1 MVFNRFNFIVI
12 FICILIAITGI
23 AVVEVWTNID
33 YRIGK
38 LTISIVW
45 IGLIFLLIKYVNK
58 TNRSLKQFLESLK
71 YNDYVNSDDVSNKSF
86 KELNFSFNEIIRY
99 VRLAELEK
107 ESTHH
112 YLRQLLDQ
120 MPTGI
125 IASDEQGK
133 IEIINRVGLK
143 ILEIDSLSNLSNLD
157 KLQNNLSF
165 EIKELSTSKKK
176 VISVQ
181 TKNGL
186 KSILFR
192 QKEIVINQRKILV
205 ISFEN
210 IRSELDLEEEKAWQ
224 KIFRV
229 LTHEIMNSIAPIR
242 SLTASV
248 LKIFLIDNKTK
259 GINQLNEEDI
269 NFAVTGLRSIDSRNK
284 GLTNFVS
291 DFKKLMRIPE
301 PQTEQAEINQF
312 IDDVFPLLQELC
324 VSKDIQLSYNRL
336 QKAHFFLIDKEQIT
350 QVLIN
355 LVKNAVEAIKTKD
368 GYIIIKTKIDSE
380 QIYLTISDNGEGI
393 SKEVLSE
400 IFIPF
405 FTTKKEGSGI
415 GLSIS
420 RQIIRNHDGELR
432 ISSEQNKGTKCEIVL
447 PTIIKS

>member
-12 FICILIAITGI
+12 FICILIAISGI
-23 AVVEVWTNID
+23 AIVEVWTNID

-38 LTISIVW
+38 LTVSIVW
-45 IGLIFLLIKYVNK
+45 IVLIFLLIKYVNK

-133 IEIINRVGLK
+133 IEIINRAGLK
-143 ILEIDSLSNLSNLD
+143 ILEIDSLSNLSKLD
-157 KLQNNLSF
+157 KLQNNLNF

-242 SLTASV
+242 SLTTSV
-248 LKIFLIDNKTK
+248 LKIFLSDEKTK
-259 GINQLNEEDI
+259 SIKQLKEEDI
-269 NFAVTGLRSIDSRNK
+269 NFAVTGLRSIDNRNK

-301 PQTEQAEINQF
+301 PKKEQVEVNQF
-312 IDDVFPLLQELC
+312 IDSIFPLLQEFC
-324 VSKDIQLSYNRL
+324 IENEIDINYNRI
-336 QKAHFFLIDKEQIT
+336 QKTCFFLIDKEQIT

-355 LVKNAVEAIKTKD
+355 LVKNAVEAIKAED
-368 GYIIIKTKIDSE
+368 GYIKIKASIDSE
-380 QIYLTISDNGEGI
+380 QI
-393 SKEVLSE
+393 
-400 IFIPF
+400 
-405 FTTKKEGSGI
+405 
-415 GLSIS
+415 
-420 RQIIRNHDGELR
+420 
-432 ISSEQNKGTKCEIVL
+432 
-447 PTIIKS
+447 